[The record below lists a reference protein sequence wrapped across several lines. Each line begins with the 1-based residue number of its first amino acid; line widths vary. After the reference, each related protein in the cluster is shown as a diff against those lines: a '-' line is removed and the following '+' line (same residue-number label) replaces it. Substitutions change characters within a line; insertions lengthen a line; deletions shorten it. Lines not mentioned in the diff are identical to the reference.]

1 MAKTE
6 EQVSWNLSQAI
17 SGQIDALIQSCRRAS
32 LSGRILDCFHNAK
45 EIRLLIN
52 HHFKPEERKSVDD
65 LEEEINVVSL
75 KIKKIGLV
83 EEEDEFEYDYGNR
96 ETDVKR
102 NLVILNNNRVQLV
115 EKYRKTVLNLLDE
128 YGYLMERKQDSSFME

>member
-6 EQVSWNLSQAI
+6 EQVSWNLSQRI
-17 SGQIDALIQSCRRAS
+17 SDQIDSLIQASRRAS
-32 LSGRILDCFHNAK
+32 LGGRILDCFHQMK

-52 HHFKPEERKSVDD
+52 HHFKPAEKKLVDD
-65 LEEEINVVSL
+65 LEEDINVVSL

-96 ETDVKR
+96 ETDLKR
-102 NLVILNNNRVQLV
+102 NLIVLNNSRVQLV
-115 EKYRKTVLNLLDE
+115 EQYRKTVLNLLDE